1 MTFDFLEMSFNWIP
15 VVDAA
20 AKATVLLAAAALVAA
35 LMRKSSAASR
45 HLVWTCALMAA
56 LALPV
61 LSIALPRWQV
71 PLVTVPGPE
80 CGPARQSPEA
90 CAASPG
96 AGRQPGTE
104 LTSSPQ
110 SAAPGP
116 EFAALSPQSAFSNQQ
131 SSFINLRFALFN
143 LQSVSSNLQ
152 SAFFNLQFPGLLTLL
167 WILGALLILGRLAL
181 GIAAV
186 HWMSRRTQVVSDAP
200 WLPLARRLAGQLGLS
215 RVTFRRSE
223 GPVMP
228 MAWGVLRASVVMPAE
243 ADDWPEDRLRIVLLH
258 ELAHVR
264 RADCLTHMLAQV
276 ACALYWMNPLTWIAA
291 RRIRAERERACDDLV
306 LSCGTAGPDYADQLL
321 EIARTMRTGRL
332 SATMAGAC
340 LAMARHTQLE
350 GRLMSILDPSVPR
363 TGVSRLRTAAATMV
377 ALLALVPLASL
388 QTWAYAAPA
397 VLPPIPAHQ
406 TSGGAAQPPSTEVVG
421 QRGYRLQKKSVTQ
434 EAVRSTVQNATEGA
448 LQGVSQGILEGM
460 VQVMLESV
468 PDAISGALGDALDQ
482 EPKPNPDPD
491 PARRAEKPAPKADPK
506 VVAALTEAL
515 KDSDKE
521 VRESAMQALVR
532 MRDPGIFEPLVQA
545 LKDASPDVRESAAF
559 GLGQLRDKRAVA
571 PLSGA
576 LKDASAEVREQVVFA
591 LGQIRDPATVD
602 ALAAALR
609 DSSASVRE
617 QAAFALGQVRDER
630 AIEPLVSVL
639 KDSAADVREQAAFA
653 LGRLRARAA
662 VDALMA
668 MVADADADVREQAVF
683 ALGQIRDPRAIDAL
697 TTALKDASADVRQQA
712 AFALGQ
718 LSR

>member
-1 MTFDFLEMSFNWIP
+1 MQSLDFLDRSLAWLPFA
-15 VVDAA
+15 DAV
-20 AKATVLLAAAALVAA
+20 AKATILLAAAALVTA
-35 LMRKSSAASR
+35 LLRKGSASTR
-45 HLVWTCALMAA
+45 HLVWTCALLAA

-71 PLVTVPGPE
+71 PLVTIRDAGSSADLSVVALAKAE
-80 CGPARQSPEA
+80 CGVRGASCASGSVTPVRDRESGTAESVAGNPPSPRLRW
-90 CAASPG
+90 ASPD
-96 AGRQPGTE
+96 
-104 LTSSPQ
+104 
-110 SAAPGP
+110 SASRIPWA
-116 EFAALSPQSAFSNQQ
+116 
-131 SSFINLRFALFN
+131 
-143 LQSVSSNLQ
+143 
-152 SAFFNLQFPGLLTLL
+152 TLL
-167 WILGALLILGRLAL
+167 GITWIAGAVLILGRLLL

-186 HWMSRRTQVVSDAP
+186 QWMSRRTRVVTDAA
-200 WLPLARRLAGQLGLS
+200 WLPLARQLAAQLGLS
-215 RVTFRRSE
+215 RVTFRRSR
-223 GPVMP
+223 GPTMP
-228 MAWGVLRASVVMPAE
+228 MAWGIVRPSVLMPAD
-243 ADDWPEDRLRIVLLH
+243 ADTWPRDRLRIVLLH

-276 ACALYWMNPLTWIAA
+276 ACALYWMNPLAWIAA
-291 RRIRAERERACDDLV
+291 RRLRAERERACDDLV
-306 LSCGTAGPDYADQLL
+306 LACGTAGPDYAHQLL
-321 EIARTMRTGRL
+321 EIARTMGAGRL
-332 SATMAGAC
+332 PATMAGAS
-340 LAMARHTQLE
+340 LAMARRSQLE

-363 TGVSRLRTAAATMV
+363 TGVSRKRTAAATTV
-377 ALLALVPLASL
+377 ALLTLVPLASL
-388 QTWAYAAPA
+388 QPWTHAAPA
-397 VLPPIPAHQ
+397 MVPLVPAQQ
-406 TSGGAAQPPSTEVVG
+406 TSGEAAQASSTEVVG

-448 LQGVSQGILEGM
+448 LQGVSQGVLEGM
-460 VQVMLESV
+460 AQGMLESV
-468 PDAISGALGDALDQ
+468 PDAIPGALDDALDQ
-482 EPKPNPDPD
+482 DPKPSPDPD
-491 PARRAEKPAPKADPK
+491 PAKRAEKPAPKADPK
-506 VVAALTEAL
+506 VVAALTDAL

-576 LKDASAEVREQVVFA
+576 LKDVSAEVREQVVFA
-591 LGQIRDPATVD
+591 LGQLRDPATVD

-617 QAAFALGQVRDER
+617 RAAFALGQVRDER
-630 AIEPLVSVL
+630 AIEPLISVL

-653 LGRLRARAA
+653 LGRLRARSA

-683 ALGQIRDPRAIDAL
+683 ALGQIGDPRAIDAL